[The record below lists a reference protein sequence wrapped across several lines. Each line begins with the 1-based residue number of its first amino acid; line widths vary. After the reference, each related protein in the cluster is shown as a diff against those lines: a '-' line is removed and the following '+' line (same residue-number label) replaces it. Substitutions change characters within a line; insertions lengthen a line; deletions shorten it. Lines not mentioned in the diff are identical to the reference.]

1 MNYLWQFLDRLLIF
15 IMLWFFVSQLYLFSL
30 IPLELLY
37 DLIGIK
43 LKVVYAQL
51 HINLV
56 ILLIKALSDLS
67 ELFEHDFLLF
77 FQLFGGLIAHLLEML
92 VFEFFFL
99 KESGG

>member
-1 MNYLWQFLDRLLIF
+1 
-15 IMLWFFVSQLYLFSL
+15 MLWFFMCQLYIFSL

-51 HINLV
+51 HIHLV
-56 ILLIKALSDLS
+56 ILLIKALSDFS
-67 ELFEHDFLLF
+67 ELFEHNLLLF

-99 KESGG
+99 KKCGG